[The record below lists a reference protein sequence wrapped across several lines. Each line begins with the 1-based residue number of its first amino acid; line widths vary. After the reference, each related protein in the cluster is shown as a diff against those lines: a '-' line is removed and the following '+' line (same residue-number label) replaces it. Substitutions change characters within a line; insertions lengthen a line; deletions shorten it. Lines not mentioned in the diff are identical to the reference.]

1 MIPVRSAWL
10 IVANFSK
17 NPDILKLYNHC
28 GILKQSPKPIRTRCE
43 PAAINLLLNSNALP
57 VSRHRHFARL
67 ASFLGENLLA
77 MIEQAIANMGHSL
90 ALRIYFGYFEKQQ
103 CYLI

>member
-1 MIPVRSAWL
+1 
-10 IVANFSK
+10 
-17 NPDILKLYNHC
+17 
-28 GILKQSPKPIRTRCE
+28 
-43 PAAINLLLNSNALP
+43 
-57 VSRHRHFARL
+57 
-67 ASFLGENLLA
+67 LGENLLA